1 MSQEEDHDDAPVPNG
16 ELALQTVAMPSDTN
30 ANGAIFGG
38 WLVSQMDIGG
48 SISARKLARGRVATV
63 AIGSMAYYTTVQR
76 GAVVSCHTEV
86 LERGRRPIRIHVEGG
101 KSN

>member
-30 ANGAIFGG
+30 ANGDIFGG
-38 WLVSQMDIGG
+38 WLLSQMDIAG

-63 AIGSMAYYTTVQR
+63 AIDSMAFYTPAHV
-76 GAVVSCHTEV
+76 GAVSRCPTAVPES
-86 LERGRRPIRIHVEGG
+86 GRATTQINAEE
-101 KSN
+101 